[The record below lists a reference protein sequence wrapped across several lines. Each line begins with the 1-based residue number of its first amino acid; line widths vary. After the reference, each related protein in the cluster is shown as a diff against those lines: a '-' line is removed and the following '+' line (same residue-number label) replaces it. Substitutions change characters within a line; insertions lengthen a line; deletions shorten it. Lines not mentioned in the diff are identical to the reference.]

1 METKQ
6 VTKRDRPL
14 LTVTVNKEVLEWC
27 KVEAEKR
34 RMTLSRF
41 VNDVL
46 VQAIANNI
54 TGDDK

>member
-27 KVEAEKR
+27 KEEAEKR

-54 TGDDK
+54 TGDQE

>member
-27 KVEAEKR
+27 KVEADRR